1 MSRGENLL
9 FDEKAGIDVDQERV
23 FEDLYAADLDFG
35 DGNFVGG
42 SGGAGSGGGSAG
54 ASGGRHRRGEVVDLA
69 PRGAGEDSDDVD
81 GGRGSDE

>member
-42 SGGAGSGGGSAG
+42 SGGAG
-54 ASGGRHRRGEVVDLA
+54 GEEFLDFVA
-69 PRGAGEDSDDVD
+69 D
-81 GGRGSDE
+81 GVLDRVGDAFL